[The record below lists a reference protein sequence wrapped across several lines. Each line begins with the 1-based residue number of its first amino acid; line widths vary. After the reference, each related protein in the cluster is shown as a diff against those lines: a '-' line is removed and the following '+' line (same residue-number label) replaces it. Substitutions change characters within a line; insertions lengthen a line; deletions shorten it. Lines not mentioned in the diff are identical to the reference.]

1 MDKNK
6 DIDRLLD
13 FANNE
18 ENIDLQEVEKLLGS
32 EDAMEAWREMEDL
45 DEAANRAMGQMPD
58 IDKEWEALKTRVN
71 PKRRFPIWKAV
82 AVAAAVVAIFM
93 VSRVDWSQKETTP
106 EVAALEEIIDKKEA
120 AQAKRVET
128 TTSATTAS
136 IHKQRVDVP
145 AGETRNLILPDG
157 TEVCLNAKSTIIY
170 PESFGKK
177 VRRVALY
184 GEAYLK
190 VKRDPGHPFVIH
202 TRNVDTRVI
211 GTEFNVRSYDAN
223 DTHVTL
229 VKGLVEVST
238 IYNRVNI
245 EPNQDASLDGGKLV
259 VADVNPKDYTSW
271 REGVMYFD
279 DASLRTIL
287 QQLGAWYDMNIV
299 CNDPRL
305 LDHHFH
311 FIFSKDDSL
320 EEAVNLLNSSSNL
333 DIKVEGN
340 KILIEKYAGYY
351 DFISFSGCPISV
363 SCVMISER
371 DEKSGIICVP

>member
-1 MDKNK
+1 MNKNK

-13 FANNE
+13 FADNE
-18 ENIDLQEVEKLLGS
+18 GNIDLQEVERLLDS
-32 EDAMEAWREMEDL
+32 EDGMEEWQEMEDL
-45 DEAANRAMGQMPD
+45 EEAANRTMGRMPD

-71 PKRRFPIWKAV
+71 PKRRFHIWKAV
-82 AVAAAVVAIFM
+82 AVAAAAVVAIFII
-93 VSRVDWSQKETTP
+93 SNVDWREKETNP

-120 AQAKRVET
+120 EQAKHVETTATAQTVSIHKKRVE
-128 TTSATTAS
+128 
-136 IHKQRVDVP
+136 VP
-145 AGETRNLILPDG
+145 AGETRSLTLPDG
-157 TEVCLNAKSTIIY
+157 TEVWLNAKSTLVY

-184 GEAYLK
+184 GEAYFK
-190 VKRDPGHPFVIH
+190 VKRDQRHPFVIH
-202 TRNVDTRVI
+202 TRNVDTRVL

-238 IYNRVNI
+238 KYNKVNI
-245 EPNQDASLDGGKLV
+245 ERNQDASLDGGKLV

-279 DASLRTIL
+279 NASLRTIL

-299 CNDPRL
+299 CNDSRL

-311 FIFSKDDSL
+311 FIFSKDDSV

-333 DIKVEGN
+333 EIKVDGN
-340 KILIEKYAGYY
+340 TILIEK
-351 DFISFSGCPISV
+351 
-363 SCVMISER
+363 
-371 DEKSGIICVP
+371 

>member
-45 DEAANRAMGQMPD
+45 DEAANRAMGSLPD
-58 IDKEWEALKTRVN
+58 IDKEWEALKTRVA
-71 PKRRFPIWKAV
+71 PKKRFIIWKAV

-93 VSRVDWSQKETTP
+93 VSRVDWSQKETNP

-184 GEAYLK
+184 GEAYFK

-340 KILIEKYAGYY
+340 KILIEK
-351 DFISFSGCPISV
+351 
-363 SCVMISER
+363 
-371 DEKSGIICVP
+371 